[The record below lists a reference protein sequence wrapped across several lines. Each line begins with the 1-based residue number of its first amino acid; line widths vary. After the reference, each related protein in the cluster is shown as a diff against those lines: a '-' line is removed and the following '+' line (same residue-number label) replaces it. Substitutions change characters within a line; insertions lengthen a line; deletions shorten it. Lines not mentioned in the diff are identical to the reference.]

1 MIALK
6 MRIVVAGHG
15 KLNNDQLRA
24 IIEADP
30 LTTTWEVAQEL
41 NINYSMVIWHLKQ
54 IGKVKKLNK
63 WIVSWTEAIKKI
75 IILKCCLLLFYATT
89 VNHFLVGL
97 WHATKSGFYMTTG
110 DDQLS
115 GWTEKHENGLDAQSC
130 PVLCNS
136 MDFSLPGSS
145 VHGILQ
151 ARILDGLPFP
161 SSGDLPNRGSNAG
174 LLHCR
179 QILYHLST
187 SQSQTCTKKRP
198 WSLFGGL
205 LPV

>member
-1 MIALK
+1 MKSKFELFSWARSHK
-6 MRIVVAGHG
+6 AVAPICNI
-15 KLNNDQLRA
+15 NNLFGLETASERTMQWWFKKFCKGDKSLEDEECNGQPSEVDNNHLRT
-24 IIEADP
+24 IIKPDP

-130 PVLCNS
+130 PT
-136 MDFSLPGSS
+136 
-145 VHGILQ
+145 
-151 ARILDGLPFP
+151 
-161 SSGDLPNRGSNAG
+161 
-174 LLHCR
+174 
-179 QILYHLST
+179 LSDPMGC
-187 SQSQTCTKKRP
+187 SPRK
-198 WSLFGGL
+198 L
-205 LPV
+205 